1 MGTRQNHIE
10 RGSQSRDPNWTPEI
24 RPRCRSKKLEQ
35 WCGAGKECFSM
46 QHFFPDGCLNK
57 FWLWF
62 HVLLFSILDGWWST
76 VTHSVEWLERAK
88 FNSILRNLEA
98 CVSTTWLLGCWFYRN
113 THLGLAQ
120 NLGKGLLRLGT
131 LILSFAQFM
140 SGQFWPCFQWAMRWF
155 GANHFKPF

>member
-35 WCGAGKECFSM
+35 WCGTGKECFSM

-76 VTHSVEWLERAK
+76 VTQCGMAWTCKIQQYFKEPGSVREHYLA
-88 FNSILRNLEA
+88 
-98 CVSTTWLLGCWFYRN
+98 TWLLVLSKHPFGTGSKFRKGSPTFGYLDFELCPVNVWPI
-113 THLGLAQ
+113 LA
-120 NLGKGLLRLGT
+120 LFSVSDEVVWCK
-131 LILSFAQFM
+131 
-140 SGQFWPCFQWAMRWF
+140 PC
-155 GANHFKPF
+155 